1 MPEEWPKEWPKSWP
15 EKVRDIDTAS
25 ISCIF
30 IVVDRYTQSSIH
42 KLRTTFQNNK
52 EVTIHTG
59 VLYPGEIASDQHQNT
74 TKHEYLRVLQIDF
87 FFATREIVYKTE
99 KIYPDGTGQPAG
111 RYLEIKN
118 RQGCVLWRFP
128 QACIHQSYTEWI

>member
-1 MPEEWPKEWPKSWP
+1 MPEEWPKEWLKSWP
-15 EKVRDIDTAS
+15 EEIKAIKTAT

-42 KLRTTFQNNK
+42 ELKAAFQNNQ

-59 VLYPGEIASDQHQNT
+59 VLYPGEIAPDSHRNT
-74 TKHEYLRVLQIDF
+74 TKHEHLRVLQIDF

-99 KIYPDGTGQPAG
+99 KIHPDGTSQPAG
-111 RYLEIKN
+111 LYLEIRN
-118 RQGCVLWRFP
+118 RRGCVLWRFP
-128 QACIHQSYTEWI
+128 QKCIHQSYTEWI